1 MLYFR
6 CLLVLPLGAALLS
19 SSLPGA
25 AEARITR
32 IVVDRTESP
41 TFAGQEFGL
50 VGAYEK
56 IVGRLFGE
64 VDPRARE
71 NADIVNLDK
80 APKNAAGRVEY
91 GTDFYILKPVDL
103 TKGNRKMFYG
113 VINRGNKIDLLL
125 MNNAPYNEKTNDPTQ
140 PQDAGNGFLMRQ
152 GYTIVWSGWQIRG
165 KTGAQCCIDA
175 KPHVVGAELP
185 VPLDKGKP
193 ITGVVRDLF
202 VGAQQTNPPNHQTAT
217 LSYPVASL
225 TPERM
230 HVSVRLKAS
239 DPPQT
244 ISPCVPGVKA
254 IRCWSFLDEHT
265 VYMHPRFE
273 SGRLYEFTYTGKNPV
288 VLGLGFAITRDVVS
302 FFRYQTTDDTG
313 APNPL
318 RLDERETSVT
328 KVLALGIS
336 QAGRYLQEHIYSGFN
351 QDEQQRIVFDGVIA
365 DIGGAGKTFTNFAF
379 SQPGRTQGAHQDYGF
394 PENWFP
400 FSYGMQDDPLTGKH
414 DGILR
419 KGSGKLGDGFDP
431 FVMVTNTATEYWRKS
446 ASLLHT
452 DSRGNDTPI
461 PENVRLYFFAS
472 AQHFP
477 LFSHLT
483 TSLGERLPKG
493 PCQQE
498 QNPAFRGPVMRALL
512 VALDEWVSRGL
523 LPPESRIPTRKDG
536 SLVSVK
542 ESLAQFPKIP
552 GVERVQQANPTF
564 ARLGNVT
571 ARSPQTQYASLVPKT
586 DVDGND
592 LGGIR
597 LPDITAPLGTHTGWA
612 VRADVPEAM
621 CGNLGQFIPFTK
633 TKAERNAARDPRPS
647 LLERYPK
654 QKIYLDQV
662 TQTAKGLQEQRL
674 LLAEDVAAY
683 ITDAEQKVAQLLAPP
698 PKPEKAEK
706 KTLNRARKK
715 EQP

>member
-6 CLLVLPLGAALLS
+6 CLLVMQLGVMFLS
-19 SSLPGA
+19 FPVPDA
-25 AEARITR
+25 VEARVTR
-32 IVVDRTESP
+32 IVVDRMESP

-64 VDPRARE
+64 VDPHARE

-91 GTDFYILKPVDL
+91 STDFYILKPVDL

-113 VINRGNKIDLLL
+113 VINRGNKIDLVL
-125 MNNAPYNEKTNDPTQ
+125 MNNAPYDDRTNDPTR
-140 PQDAGNGFLMRQ
+140 PEDAGNGFLMRQ
-152 GYTIVWSGWQIRG
+152 GYSMVWSGWQTRG

-175 KPHVVGAELP
+175 KPHAIGAELP

-202 VGAQQTNPPNHQTAT
+202 VGAQQTNPPNHQTVT

-225 TPERM
+225 APERM
-230 HVSVRLKAS
+230 QVSVRKLAS
-239 DPPQT
+239 DPPQR
-244 ISPCVPGVKA
+244 IPACVSGVKA
-254 IRCWSFLDEHT
+254 IRCWSFLDDQT
-265 VYMHPRFE
+265 IYMHPRFE
-273 SGRLYEFTYTGKNPV
+273 SGMLYELIYTGKNPAV
-288 VLGLGFAITRDVVS
+288 MGLGFAITRDVVS
-302 FFRYQTTDDTG
+302 FLRYQTTDDTG

-318 RLDERETSVT
+318 RLNERETSVT
-328 KVLALGIS
+328 KVLTLGIS

-351 QDEQQRIVFDGVIA
+351 QDEQKRIVFDGVIA

-400 FSYGMQDDPLTGKH
+400 FSYGVQDDPLTGKR

-452 DSRGNDTPI
+452 DIHGNDAPI
-461 PENVRLYFFAS
+461 PENVRLYSFAS

-477 LFSHLT
+477 LFPHIT

-493 PCQQE
+493 PCRQE

-512 VALDEWVSRGL
+512 VALNEWVSNGIP
-523 LPPESRIPTRKDG
+523 PPESRIPTRKEG

-542 ESLAQFPKIP
+542 ESMAQFPKIP
-552 GVERVQQANPTF
+552 GVEHIKQVNPTF

-571 ARSPQTQYASLVPKT
+571 ARSPQTEYTSLVPKT
-586 DVDGND
+586 DADGND

-597 LPDITAPLGTHTGWA
+597 LPDITVPLGAHTGWA
-612 VRADVPEAM
+612 VRADVPGAM
-621 CGNLGQFIPFTK
+621 CGNLGQFIPFAK

-647 LLERYPK
+647 LSERYSQP
-654 QKIYLDQV
+654 KIYVDRI
-662 TQTAKGLQEQRL
+662 TQAAKDLQAQRL
-674 LLAEDVAAY
+674 LLDEDVAAY
-683 ITDAEQKVAQLLAPP
+683 MTDAEQKAAQTLAPP
-698 PKPEKAEK
+698 AKPTEVKAK
-706 KTLNRARKK
+706 AKPTAQGDR
-715 EQP
+715 

>member
-1 MLYFR
+1 MRYCSSMLLR
-6 CLLVLPLGAALLS
+6 QLGVILLS
-19 SSLPGA
+19 ISALSDA
-25 AEARITR
+25 QARVTR
-32 IVVDRTESP
+32 LVIDRTESP
-41 TFAGQEFGL
+41 TLAGREFGA
-50 VGAYEK
+50 VGGYEK

-64 VDPRARE
+64 VDPQAPE
-71 NADIVNLDK
+71 NAAIVNLDK
-80 APKNAAGRVEY
+80 APKNAQGRVEY
-91 GTDFYILKPVDL
+91 STDFYILKPVDL
-103 TKGNRKMFYG
+103 SKGNRKMFCG
-113 VINRGNKIDLLL
+113 VVNRGNKIDLVL
-125 MNNAPYNEKTNDPTQ
+125 MNNAPYNDKTNDPRQ
-140 PQDAGNGFLMRQ
+140 PEDAGNGFLMRQ
-152 GYTIVWSGWQIRG
+152 GYSIVWSGWQTRG

-175 KPHVVGAELP
+175 KPNIIGAELP
-185 VPLDKGKP
+185 VPFDKGKP

-225 TPERM
+225 IPERM
-230 HVSVRLKAS
+230 QVSVRKVAS
-239 DPPQT
+239 DPPQR
-244 ISPCVPGVKA
+244 ISPCVSGVKA
-254 IRCWSFLDEHT
+254 IRCWSFLDDQT

-273 SGRLYEFTYTGKNPV
+273 SGMLYEFTYTGKNPV

-318 RLDERETSVT
+318 RFNERETNVT

-336 QAGRYLQEHIYSGFN
+336 QAGRYLQEYIYSGFN
-351 QDEQQRIVFDGVIA
+351 QDEQQRIVFDGVIV

-400 FSYGMQDDPLTGKH
+400 FAYGVQDDPLTGKR

-452 DSRGNDTPI
+452 DSRGNDAPI

-477 LFSHLT
+477 LFAHLT
-483 TSLGERLPKG
+483 TSLGEQLPKG

-512 VALDEWVSRGL
+512 VALDDWVSKGIP
-523 LPPESRIPTRKDG
+523 PPESRIPTRKDG
-536 SLVSVK
+536 SLVPVK
-542 ESLAQFPKIP
+542 ESRAQFPQIP
-552 GVERVQQANPTF
+552 GVEHIKQVNPTF
-564 ARLGNVT
+564 ARLGNVI
-571 ARSPQTQYASLVPKT
+571 ARSPQTEYTSLVPKT

-597 LPDITAPLGTHTGWA
+597 LPDIIAPLGTHTGWA
-612 VRADVPEAM
+612 VRADVPGAM
-621 CGNLGQFIPFTK
+621 CGNLGQFIPFAK
-633 TKAERNAARDPRPS
+633 TKAERNAARDPRLS
-647 LLERYPK
+647 LFERYAK
-654 QKIYLDQV
+654 QKNYLDQV
-662 TQTAKGLQEQRL
+662 AQAAKDLQEQRL

-683 ITDAEQKVAQLLAPP
+683 ITDAEQKVAQILAPP
-698 PKPEKAEK
+698 PKPETAEK
-706 KTLNRARKK
+706 KTPNRAQKK